1 MLKLT
6 FPFSP
11 IVLSGCDPESFLE
24 FLGRSDRGK
33 ASQSRYFLLG
43 RHGQTR
49 QPLPLIGGQV
59 VPRQKSVTVQKTRR
73 SLSRRKARTV
83 SGNGHSPWEA
93 GGRVAGLNILFLS
106 GGHRNTAREVLQRYV
121 GQDAP
126 SIATKLPTP
135 QSAAVEAR
143 FVWLDGGHDY
153 RRIARWRADVAFSK
167 RPRPSGYAVPLRA
180 CSAVARLLGDA
191 FSLRGQ

>member
-1 MLKLT
+1 MTTGLPPSSAATTEFVVPRSMPITL
-6 FPFSP
+6 PMAYPSCAGPEPAVRPSRFSWGGASC
-11 IVLSGCDPESFLE
+11 L
-24 FLGRSDRGK
+24 DRDVACAG
-33 ASQSRYFLLG
+33 AF
-43 RHGQTR
+43 GQAGTGTVAG
-49 QPLPLIGGQV
+49 QVTVVDTKGPLIGAQV
-59 VPRQKSVTVQKTRR
+59 VPRQKSVTVQKTHR

-83 SGNGHSPWEA
+83 SGNGRSPWEA

-143 FVWLDGGHDY
+143 FVWLDGGQDY
-153 RRIARWRADVAFSK
+153 RRIA
-167 RPRPSGYAVPLRA
+167 
-180 CSAVARLLGDA
+180 
-191 FSLRGQ
+191 

>member
-83 SGNGHSPWEA
+83 SGNGRSPWEA

-106 GGHRNTAREVLQRYV
+106 GGHRNTAREVLQQLCRP
-121 GQDAP
+121 GCAEHCDEAADAA
-126 SIATKLPTP
+126 IRRGR
-135 QSAAVEAR
+135 SALR
-143 FVWLDGGHDY
+143 L
-153 RRIARWRADVAFSK
+153 ARWR
-167 RPRPSGYAVPLRA
+167 P
-180 CSAVARLLGDA
+180 
-191 FSLRGQ
+191 